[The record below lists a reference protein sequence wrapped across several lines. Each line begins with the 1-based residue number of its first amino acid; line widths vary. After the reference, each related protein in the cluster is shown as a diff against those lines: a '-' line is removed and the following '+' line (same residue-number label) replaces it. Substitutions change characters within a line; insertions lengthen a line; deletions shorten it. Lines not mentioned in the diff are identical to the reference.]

1 MPTEEQLYRSMK
13 YGVGSQDA
21 GGKGSLKDIAR
32 FGAQMLP
39 GSEIA
44 REVGVSDLEPTI
56 SEDIKTKRYMDAL
69 LKAIGVAGDVGT
81 GTGAVMMTTGAGAVP
96 GALLIGASQAA
107 KRASKMV
114 RTKRLKKHKKL
125 WDDAKKAARKESDDP
140 YQRDRDWAD
149 LDLDEPMTERHIE
162 LFLKQQGYTLKE
174 PGVKKIGD
182 TYDFVGDKIVAYTSH
197 ANKTGFSQTTFE
209 VGIPFNE
216 LRDWAGY

>member
-1 MPTEEQLYRSMK
+1 MAEGLRSLK
-13 YGVGSQDA
+13 YGIGDQRTSKQD
-21 GGKGSLKDIAR
+21 LKNM
-32 FGAQMLP
+32 GLLSAQMLP
-39 GSEIA
+39 MSDIA
-44 REVGVSDLEPTI
+44 RETGLSSIEPTI
-56 SEDIKTKRYMDAL
+56 YQDLKNKRYIDAL
-69 LKAIGVAGDVGT
+69 LKGISTAGDVGT
-81 GTGAVMMTTGAGAVP
+81 GTGAVMMATGAGAVP